1 MNDVKYIGLDV
12 HQATMSAAVLW
23 ERRFGIA
30 SGRPTTPRIDGGK
43 ETITYTRRTS
53 NRASQYWMDCRAK
66 PQRMSPMPKTPS
78 QRSGRLSA

>member
-30 SGRPTTPRIDGGK
+30 SGWPTTPRIDGGK
-43 ETITYTRRTS
+43 ETIT
-53 NRASQYWMDCRAK
+53 
-66 PQRMSPMPKTPS
+66 
-78 QRSGRLSA
+78 